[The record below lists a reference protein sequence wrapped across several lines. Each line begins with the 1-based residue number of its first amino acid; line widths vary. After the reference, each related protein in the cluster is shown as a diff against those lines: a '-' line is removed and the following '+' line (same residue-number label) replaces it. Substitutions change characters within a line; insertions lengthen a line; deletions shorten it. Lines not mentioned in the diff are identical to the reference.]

1 MKDERYGYIKSLIE
15 SHNITRL
22 DQWFPVVP
30 KTKLAKDATLGIDR
44 FNTLISNVGQFTIS
58 EMHALAELLDVKYE
72 VIHKMIL
79 DQFIQEQEEK
89 NVKVKEPGRNKTSL
103 NKNHKEV

>member
-15 SHNITRL
+15 AHNITRL
-22 DQWFPVVP
+22 DQWFPVIP
-30 KTKLAKDATLGIDR
+30 KTKLAKDARLGVDR
-44 FNTLISNVGQFTIS
+44 FNTLISNVGQFSIA

-79 DQFIQEQEEK
+79 DQFMQEQEEK
-89 NVKVKEPGRNKTSL
+89 IEKGKEPGNKRSIT
-103 NKNHKEV
+103 K